1 MNKENKLS
9 NDVGYI
15 MTIIIW
21 TLCLWFM
28 LLVTVKLWFCTNIQ
42 NFMH

>member
-1 MNKENKLS
+1 MNKEKKGS

-21 TLCLWFM
+21 TLCLWLM
-28 LLVTVKLWFCTNIQ
+28 LLV
-42 NFMH
+42 MA